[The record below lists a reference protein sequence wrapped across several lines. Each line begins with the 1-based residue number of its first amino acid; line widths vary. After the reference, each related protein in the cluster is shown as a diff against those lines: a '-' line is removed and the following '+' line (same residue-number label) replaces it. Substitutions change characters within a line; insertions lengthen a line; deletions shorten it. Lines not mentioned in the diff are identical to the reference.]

1 MKTLVKMLCQQIRQQ
16 FDRAKQPKPI
26 LSKCLLPGVS
36 ALIYI
41 CVLCSFG
48 RQSACCMVELG
59 SSRESQCVPRFARY
73 VEVCARLC
81 LVPWFVA
88 EQGARARPNDLL
100 SSLPPPLSLFPSLSR
115 SLQGCQSPAQPTG
128 SRLEPWRRDQ
138 TAIPHLNA
146 SLLLLIGGNCL
157 PDARALLRLLWGGGG
172 GGSGGVA
179 ARPGRLGIN

>member
-41 CVLCSFG
+41 CVLCSFS
-48 RQSACCMVELG
+48 RQSVCCVVELG
-59 SSRESQCVPRFARY
+59 SSRESQCVPRFVRC
-73 VEVCARLC
+73 VEVCARPC
-81 LVPWFVA
+81 LVPWLVA
-88 EQGARARPNDLL
+88 ERGARVRPNDLL
-100 SSLPPPLSLFPSLSR
+100 SSLPLPLRLSR

-128 SRLEPWRRDQ
+128 SGLEPWRRDQ

-157 PDARALLRLLWGGGG
+157 PDARALVRLLGGGR
-172 GGSGGVA
+172 GGSDGVA

>member
-48 RQSACCMVELG
+48 RQSACCVVELG
-59 SSRESQCVPRFARY
+59 SSRESQCPPRFARC

-88 EQGARARPNDLL
+88 EQGARVRPNDLL
-100 SSLPPPLSLFPSLSR
+100 SSLPPPLALFPSLVLSR
-115 SLQGCQSPAQPTG
+115 AVSLRL
-128 SRLEPWRRDQ
+128 SRLDPGW
-138 TAIPHLNA
+138 
-146 SLLLLIGGNCL
+146 SLGDVIKQ
-157 PDARALLRLLWGGGG
+157 PFHT
-172 GGSGGVA
+172 
-179 ARPGRLGIN
+179 